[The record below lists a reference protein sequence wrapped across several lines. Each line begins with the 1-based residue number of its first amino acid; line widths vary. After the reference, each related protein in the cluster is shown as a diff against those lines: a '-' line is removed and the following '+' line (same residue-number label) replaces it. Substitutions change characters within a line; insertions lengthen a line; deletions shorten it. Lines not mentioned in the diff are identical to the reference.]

1 MGEMNAMGGK
11 NEDLTVMKTLEQMDW
26 WKEIKEEQSRTLE
39 AILYEMMWENGHGGL
54 RNKKIQ
60 EDGEREGDG
69 VMKAH

>member
-1 MGEMNAMGGK
+1 MGEMNAMGGG

-26 WKEIKEEQSRTLE
+26 WKEIKQEQSCTLE

-54 RNKKIQ
+54 KNKKIQ